1 MMRGLLGR
9 SLAEFFGT
17 AVLVGTVVGSGI
29 MGTNLS
35 DDLAVALIVNALATI
50 FVLALLIFILGPVS
64 GAHFNPVVS
73 FISVLRKSQKAPEAL
88 AYSVSQILGA
98 VAGAIAAN
106 FMFNL
111 PAMQLS
117 SNLRVSPGTLLGE
130 VIATAG
136 LIIVIFVLVDRKRT
150 ELIPITVAGWIGAA
164 YFFTSSTSFANPA
177 VTIGRAFTDTFSGI
191 APESVAPFIAAQFV
205 GAILGLVA
213 TRALRLKKTKAK
225 KR

>member
-1 MMRGLLGR
+1 MRGLLGR
-9 SLAEFFGT
+9 SLAEFIGT

-35 DDLAVALIVNALATI
+35 DDLAVALLVNALATI

-98 VAGAIAAN
+98 VVGAIAAN

-191 APESVAPFIAAQFV
+191 APESVVPFIAAQFV

-213 TRALRLKKTKAK
+213 TRALALKKTKTK

>member
-205 GAILGLVA
+205 GAILGLAA
-213 TRALRLKKTKAK
+213 TRALSSKRTKTK

>member
-88 AYSVSQILGA
+88 AYSVAQILGA

-111 PAMQLS
+111 PAIQLS
-117 SNLRVSPGTLLGE
+117 GNLRVSTGTLFGE

-150 ELIPITVAGWIGAA
+150 ELIPLTVAGWIGAA

-191 APESVAPFIAAQFV
+191 APESVAPFITAQFV
-205 GAILGLVA
+205 GAMLGLVA
-213 TRALRLKKTKAK
+213 TRALSLRKTKTK

>member
-88 AYSVSQILGA
+88 AYSFSQILGA

-111 PAMQLS
+111 PAIQLS
-117 SNLRVSPGTLLGE
+117 SNLRVSPGTLIGE

-150 ELIPITVAGWIGAA
+150 ELIPLTVAGWIGAA

-205 GAILGLVA
+205 GAILGLAA
-213 TRALRLKKTKAK
+213 TRALSLKKTKAK

>member
-9 SLAEFFGT
+9 SLAEFIGT

-35 DDLAVALIVNALATI
+35 DDLAIALLVNALATI

-73 FISVLRKSQKAPEAL
+73 FISVLRKSQKASEAL

-98 VAGAIAAN
+98 ITGSITAN
-106 FMFNL
+106 YMFNL
-111 PAMQLS
+111 PAVQLS

-150 ELIPITVAGWIGAA
+150 ELIPLTVAGWIGAA

-213 TRALRLKKTKAK
+213 TRALSLKKTKAK

>member
-1 MMRGLLGR
+1 MRGLLGR
-9 SLAEFFGT
+9 SLAEFIGT

-35 DDLAVALIVNALATI
+35 DDLAIALLVNALATI

-73 FISVLRKSQKAPEAL
+73 FISVLRKSQKASEAL

-98 VAGAIAAN
+98 ISGSITAN

-111 PAMQLS
+111 PAVQLS

-150 ELIPITVAGWIGAA
+150 ELIPLTVAGWIGAA

-213 TRALRLKKTKAK
+213 TRALSLKKTKAR

>member
-1 MMRGLLGR
+1 
-9 SLAEFFGT
+9 
-17 AVLVGTVVGSGI
+17 
-29 MGTNLS
+29 MGANLS
-35 DDLAVALIVNALATI
+35 DDLAVTLIVNALATI

-98 VAGAIAAN
+98 VAGAITAN

-111 PAMQLS
+111 PAIQLS
-117 SNLRVSPGTLLGE
+117 GNLRVSTGTLFGE

-150 ELIPITVAGWIGAA
+150 ELIPLTVAGWIGAA

-205 GAILGLVA
+205 GAILGLAA

>member
-1 MMRGLLGR
+1 MRGLLGR
-9 SLAEFFGT
+9 SLAEFIGT

-50 FVLALLIFILGPVS
+50 FVLALLIFILGPIS

-98 VAGAIAAN
+98 VTGAIAAN

-111 PAMQLS
+111 PAVQLS

-150 ELIPITVAGWIGAA
+150 ELIPIAVAGWIGAA

-205 GAILGLVA
+205 GALLGLVA
-213 TRALRLKKTKAK
+213 TRALSLKKTKTK

>member
-111 PAMQLS
+111 PAIQLS

-205 GAILGLVA
+205 GAILGLAA
-213 TRALRLKKTKAK
+213 TRALSLKKTKAK

>member
-9 SLAEFFGT
+9 CLAEFFGT

>member
-9 SLAEFFGT
+9 SLAEFIGT

-50 FVLALLIFILGPVS
+50 FVLALLIFILGPIS

-98 VAGAIAAN
+98 ITGSITAN

-111 PAMQLS
+111 PAVQLS

-150 ELIPITVAGWIGAA
+150 ELIPIAVAGWIGAA

-191 APESVAPFIAAQFV
+191 APDSVAPFIAAQFV

-213 TRALRLKKTKAK
+213 TRALSLKKTKAK

>member
-1 MMRGLLGR
+1 MRGLLGR

-29 MGTNLS
+29 MGANLS

-50 FVLALLIFILGPVS
+50 FVLALLILILGPIS

-106 FMFNL
+106 FMFDL
-111 PAMQLS
+111 PSIQLS
-117 SNLRVSPGTLLGE
+117 QNLRVSPGTLLGE

-136 LIIVIFVLVDRKRT
+136 LIIVIFVLVDRKRN

-205 GAILGLVA
+205 GAILGLAA
-213 TRALRLKKTKAK
+213 TRALASKKSRAR

>member
-1 MMRGLLGR
+1 
-9 SLAEFFGT
+9 
-17 AVLVGTVVGSGI
+17 VLVGTVVGSGI

-35 DDLAVALIVNALATI
+35 DDLAIALLVNALATI

-73 FISVLRKSQKAPEAL
+73 FISVLRKSQKASEAL

-98 VAGAIAAN
+98 ISGSITAN

-111 PAMQLS
+111 PAVQLS

-150 ELIPITVAGWIGAA
+150 ELIPLTVAGWIGAA

-213 TRALRLKKTKAK
+213 TRALSLKKTKAK

>member
-1 MMRGLLGR
+1 MRGLLGR

-73 FISVLRKSQKAPEAL
+73 FISVLRKSQKAPEAW

-205 GAILGLVA
+205 GAILGLAA

>member
-35 DDLAVALIVNALATI
+35 DDLAIALIVNALATI

-98 VAGAIAAN
+98 VAGALAAN

-111 PAMQLS
+111 PAIQLS

-205 GAILGLVA
+205 GAILGLAA

>member
-1 MMRGLLGR
+1 MRGLLGR
-9 SLAEFFGT
+9 SLAEFIGT

-98 VAGAIAAN
+98 ITGSITAN

-111 PAMQLS
+111 PAVQLS

-150 ELIPITVAGWIGAA
+150 ELIPLTVAGWIGAA

-213 TRALRLKKTKAK
+213 TRALSLKKTKAK

>member
-35 DDLAVALIVNALATI
+35 DDLAIALIVNALATI
-50 FVLALLIFILGPVS
+50 LVLALLIFILGPVS

-117 SNLRVSPGTLLGE
+117 SNLRVSPGTLFGE

-191 APESVAPFIAAQFV
+191 APESVAPFIAGQFV

-213 TRALRLKKTKAK
+213 ARALRLKKTKAK

>member
-73 FISVLRKSQKAPEAL
+73 FISVLRKSQKAPEAW

-205 GAILGLVA
+205 GAILGLAA

>member
-35 DDLAVALIVNALATI
+35 DDLAIALIVNTLATI

-98 VAGAIAAN
+98 VAGALAAN

-111 PAMQLS
+111 PAVQLS

>member
-1 MMRGLLGR
+1 MMRDLLGR

-29 MGTNLS
+29 MGANLT
-35 DDLAVALIVNALATI
+35 DDLAVTLIVNALATT
-50 FVLALLIFILGPVS
+50 FVLSLLIFILGPVS

-98 VAGAIAAN
+98 VAGAITAN
-106 FMFNL
+106 FMFDL
-111 PAMQLS
+111 PAIQLS
-117 SNLRVSPGTLLGE
+117 QNLRVSPGTLLGE

-136 LIIVIFVLVDRKRT
+136 LIIVIFVLVDRKRN
-150 ELIPITVAGWIGAA
+150 ELIAITVAGWIGAA

-205 GAILGLVA
+205 GAILGLAA
-213 TRALRLKKTKAK
+213 TRALASKKSRAR

>member
-1 MMRGLLGR
+1 MRGLLGR

-205 GAILGLVA
+205 GAILGLAA
-213 TRALRLKKTKAK
+213 TRALSLKKTKAK

>member
-205 GAILGLVA
+205 GAILGLAA

>member
-9 SLAEFFGT
+9 SLAEFIGT

-50 FVLALLIFILGPVS
+50 FVLALLIFILGPIS

-98 VAGAIAAN
+98 ITGSITAN

-111 PAMQLS
+111 PAVQLS

-136 LIIVIFVLVDRKRT
+136 LIIVIFVLIDRKRT

-191 APESVAPFIAAQFV
+191 APDSVAPFIAAQFV

-213 TRALRLKKTKAK
+213 TRALSLKKTKAK

>member
-88 AYSVSQILGA
+88 VYSVSQILGA

-111 PAMQLS
+111 PAIQLS

>member
-9 SLAEFFGT
+9 SLAEFIGT

-98 VAGAIAAN
+98 ITGSITAN
-106 FMFNL
+106 YMFNL
-111 PAMQLS
+111 PAVQLS

-136 LIIVIFVLVDRKRT
+136 LIIVIFVLIYRKRT
-150 ELIPITVAGWIGAA
+150 ELIPLTVAGWIGAA

-213 TRALRLKKTKAK
+213 TRALSLKKTKTK

>member
-1 MMRGLLGR
+1 
-9 SLAEFFGT
+9 
-17 AVLVGTVVGSGI
+17 
-29 MGTNLS
+29 
-35 DDLAVALIVNALATI
+35 VNALATI

-111 PAMQLS
+111 PAIQLS

-205 GAILGLVA
+205 GAILGLAA
-213 TRALRLKKTKAK
+213 TRALSLKKTKAK

>member
-9 SLAEFFGT
+9 SLAEFIGT

-29 MGTNLS
+29 MGTTLS

-98 VAGAIAAN
+98 VAGSITAN
-106 FMFNL
+106 FMFDL
-111 PAMQLS
+111 PAIQLS
-117 SNLRVSPGTLLGE
+117 QNLRVSPGTLLGE

-136 LIIVIFVLVDRKRT
+136 LIIVIFVLVDRKRN
-150 ELIPITVAGWIGAA
+150 ELIAITVAGWIGAA

-205 GAILGLVA
+205 GAILGLAA
-213 TRALRLKKTKAK
+213 TRALASKKSRAR

>member
-1 MMRGLLGR
+1 MRGLLVR

-136 LIIVIFVLVDRKRT
+136 LIIVIFVLVDRKRN

-205 GAILGLVA
+205 GAILGLAA
-213 TRALRLKKTKAK
+213 TRALASKKSRAR

>member
-50 FVLALLIFILGPVS
+50 FVLALLIFILGPIS

-73 FISVLRKSQKAPEAL
+73 FISVLRKSQKASEAL

-98 VAGAIAAN
+98 ITGSITAN

-111 PAMQLS
+111 PAVQLS

-150 ELIPITVAGWIGAA
+150 ELIPLTVAGWIGAA

-213 TRALRLKKTKAK
+213 TRALSLKKTKAK

>member
-35 DDLAVALIVNALATI
+35 DDLAVTLIVNALATI

-88 AYSVSQILGA
+88 TYSVSQILGA
-98 VAGAIAAN
+98 VAGSITAN
-106 FMFNL
+106 FMFDL
-111 PAMQLS
+111 PAIQLS
-117 SNLRVSPGTLLGE
+117 QNLRVIPGTLLGE

-136 LIIVIFVLVDRKRT
+136 LIIVIFVLVDRKRN
-150 ELIPITVAGWIGAA
+150 ELIAITVAGWIGAA

-205 GAILGLVA
+205 GAILGLAA
-213 TRALRLKKTKAK
+213 TRALASKKSRAR

>member
-1 MMRGLLGR
+1 MRGLLGR
-9 SLAEFFGT
+9 SLAEFIGT

-35 DDLAVALIVNALATI
+35 DDLAIALLVNALATI

-73 FISVLRKSQKAPEAL
+73 FISVLRKSQKASEAL

-98 VAGAIAAN
+98 ISGSITAN

-111 PAMQLS
+111 PAVQLS

-150 ELIPITVAGWIGAA
+150 ELIPLTVAGWIGAA

-213 TRALRLKKTKAK
+213 TRALSLKKTKAK

>member
-9 SLAEFFGT
+9 SLAEFIGT

-50 FVLALLIFILGPVS
+50 FVLALLIFILGPIS

-98 VAGAIAAN
+98 ITGSITAN
-106 FMFNL
+106 YMFNL
-111 PAMQLS
+111 PAVQLS

-213 TRALRLKKTKAK
+213 TRALSLKKTKAK

>member
-1 MMRGLLGR
+1 MRGLLGR
-9 SLAEFFGT
+9 CLAEFFGT

>member
-9 SLAEFFGT
+9 SLAEFIGT

-35 DDLAVALIVNALATI
+35 DDLAIALLVNALATI

-73 FISVLRKSQKAPEAL
+73 FISVLRKSQKASEAL

-98 VAGAIAAN
+98 ISGSITAN

-111 PAMQLS
+111 PAVQLS

-150 ELIPITVAGWIGAA
+150 ELIPLTVAGWIGAA

-177 VTIGRAFTDTFSGI
+177 VTIGRALTDTFSGI

-213 TRALRLKKTKAK
+213 TRALSLKKTKAK

>member
-9 SLAEFFGT
+9 SLAEFIGT

-35 DDLAVALIVNALATI
+35 DDLAVALLVNALATI

-88 AYSVSQILGA
+88 AYSFSQILGA

-111 PAMQLS
+111 PAIQLS
-117 SNLRVSPGTLLGE
+117 SNLRVSPGTLIGE

-150 ELIPITVAGWIGAA
+150 ELIPLTVAGWIGAA

-191 APESVAPFIAAQFV
+191 APESVVPFITAQFV

-213 TRALRLKKTKAK
+213 TRALALKKTKTK

>member
-17 AVLVGTVVGSGI
+17 AVLVGAVVGSGI

-88 AYSVSQILGA
+88 AYSLSQILGA

-106 FMFNL
+106 FMFSL
-111 PAMQLS
+111 PAIQLS

-150 ELIPITVAGWIGAA
+150 ELIPLTVAGWIGAA

-213 TRALRLKKTKAK
+213 TRALALKKTKTK